1 MAQRQNTHDS
11 PFRAGFG
18 KSPPLL
24 AGRDAILDD
33 FAAALAEGS
42 WSTGRT
48 MLIEGLRGVGKTVL
62 LNALE
67 DIARERGWIVIAET
81 ATPGFLDRITT
92 GHLQRELDRLDPPAT
107 RRITGVGAAG
117 VSITSALVPQ
127 PAPTVTLRTQL
138 TTLTELI
145 APHGV
150 LITLDEINSRTI
162 DELAEFAAEYQHA
175 IRSDLDV
182 AFVGAGLRNAI
193 KDALSHRSLT
203 FLRRSL
209 RPPIDFLDYDEVSDA
224 LRVPIIDHGRT
235 ITPDALDYAIR
246 ATQGYPF
253 LAQLI
258 GDLAWKQ
265 SPTTTEIFL
274 DDVKHA
280 YRRAR
285 RTMGSNIH
293 EPSVSDLSD
302 TDRTILAHIAADEGP
317 TAIGQIREALGVTS
331 QYLNVYRQRLIDAGM
346 IAPAGR
352 GMVDIAMPYLR
363 EYLREHVVAEAS
375 GDRGRTQRNFPAPP
389 PLEEDDE

>member
-1 MAQRQNTHDS
+1 MARTNDS

-18 KSPPLL
+18 KTPPML
-24 AGRDAILDD
+24 AGRDSILDD
-33 FAAALAEGS
+33 FSASLAEGT
-42 WSTGRT
+42 WSTERT

-67 DIARERGWIVIAET
+67 DAARERGWLVVSET
-81 ATPGFLDRITT
+81 ATPGFLDRITH
-92 GHLQRELDRLDPPAT
+92 GHLQRAIDQLDPPAT
-107 RRITGVGAAG
+107 RRLTGGGTAG
-117 VSITSALVPQ
+117 VSITTETVSPRQ
-127 PAPTVTLRTQL
+127 YPTTLRDQL
-138 TTLTELI
+138 TTLANLLTPRGI
-145 APHGV
+145 
-150 LITLDEINSRTI
+150 LITLDEINGATI
-162 DELAEFAAEYQHA
+162 DELADFAAEHQHA
-175 IRSDLDV
+175 IRNDQEI

-193 KDALSHRSLT
+193 RDALSHRSLT

-209 RPPIDFLDYDEVSDA
+209 RPPIDFLDYDDATDA
-224 LRVPIIDHGRT
+224 LRIPILDRGRT
-235 ITPDALDYAIR
+235 IGDAALDYAVR

-265 SPTTTEIFL
+265 SPDQTEISL

-293 EPSVSDLSD
+293 EPSLSDLSH
-302 TDRTILAHIAADEGP
+302 TDRTVLAHMAADDGP
-317 TAIGQIREALGVTS
+317 TAVSDVREALGVTA

-346 IAPAGR
+346 IVPAGR

-363 EYLREHVVAEAS
+363 EYLRDHIVSDATVNRAMS
-375 GDRGRTQRNFPAPP
+375 RTSFPP
-389 PLEEDDE
+389 PPALDEESSA